1 MRDIVRTLRPALLVV
16 ENLVVE
22 NEENS
27 SLFYIGSPETY
38 AEQLRAACRAAHQ
51 EGVPCTNG
59 GLVSSLVAL
68 LVYGGLRAGGRSA
81 EAEDF
86 ARRAL
91 EDELRARLD
100 SPAAQAELAEG
111 KEHLASYRAAGAGFV
126 NFHWYIADAQALRRA
141 VGYISSGSA
150 AFPPSPARS
159 ASSWTTPA

>member
-68 LVYGGLRAGGRSA
+68 LVWVFDHREDDIFWCTADCGLAGGRPKRKTSPDGPWRTSSA
-81 EAEDF
+81 PGSIP
-86 ARRAL
+86 RRRRRS
-91 EDELRARLD
+91 LRKERSTSRRTVLPV
-100 SPAAQAELAEG
+100 PA
-111 KEHLASYRAAGAGFV
+111 S
-126 NFHWYIADAQALRRA
+126 
-141 VGYISSGSA
+141 
-150 AFPPSPARS
+150 
-159 ASSWTTPA
+159 